1 MSLSTSPILAAA
13 ASNDLHTVRWLVE
26 RESVP
31 VDCSADWLVP
41 DSSGVK
47 SGVDGRQLERT
58 RRTPLM
64 VAASHGGLEV
74 LSYLLRAGADPNAR
88 SEDSERC
95 TAMHCA
101 ASGGSAMSAE
111 AIRLLL
117 LFGADRTAADAHG
130 RLPVD
135 VLPGVGAGQ
144 NGSAGGGMSGR
155 SSFLGVGQNGGEPG
169 PGSGS
174 GSRGGNSSA
183 SGGSSEGTSPP
194 NEYNGRGGNHSSD
207 DSLGHGDDGM
217 MNGGM
222 SFNGGM
228 NGPKQTQTGNL
239 SNEPDAETRLSD
251 DFRMY
256 EFKVRRCSRTRAHD
270 WTECPFTHPGEKAR
284 RRDPRRFNY
293 CGTACPEFRKGSCPR
308 GDACEFAHGVF
319 ECWLHP
325 SRYRTQ
331 LCKDGLQC
339 ARRACFFAHASH
351 QLRPPTDAF
360 GNVLAGG
367 GGNRG
372 RLRA

>member
-207 DSLGHGDDGM
+207 DSNN
-217 MNGGM
+217 NGVG
-222 SFNGGM
+222 FC
-228 NGPKQTQTGNL
+228 
-239 SNEPDAETRLSD
+239 DWRDCRL
-251 DFRMY
+251 FY
-256 EFKVRRCSRTRAHD
+256 
-270 WTECPFTHPGEKAR
+270 R
-284 RRDPRRFNY
+284 RRGSDRR
-293 CGTACPEFRKGSCPR
+293 
-308 GDACEFAHGVF
+308 
-319 ECWLHP
+319 
-325 SRYRTQ
+325 
-331 LCKDGLQC
+331 GL
-339 ARRACFFAHASH
+339 
-351 QLRPPTDAF
+351 
-360 GNVLAGG
+360 
-367 GGNRG
+367 
-372 RLRA
+372 